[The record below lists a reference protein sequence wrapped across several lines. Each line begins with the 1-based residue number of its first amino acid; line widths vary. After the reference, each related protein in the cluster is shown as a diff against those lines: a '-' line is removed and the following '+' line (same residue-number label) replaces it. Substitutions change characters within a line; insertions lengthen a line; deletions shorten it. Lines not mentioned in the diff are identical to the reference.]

1 MLTIS
6 INGAPSSTLSIS
18 NSVGDFTW
26 SSCSNANSASL
37 ITSKKSFARLIQL
50 LMALGKKKR
59 NKQTNKEKILSSHEE
74 SNLRPSDSMA
84 SYIYVNKHPTCDFK
98 ISLLLHSFLI
108 VNCAIMI
115 IDDQIIGQW
124 IFCSVQEPYF
134 LIFAN
139 LQSNKR
145 LKKETLRFSHWFFV
159 YMHLSKREIFH
170 SYKKSRKFFTF
181 FTFLDQSSCIKS

>member
-6 INGAPSSTLSIS
+6 IDGAPSSTLSIS

-37 ITSKKSFARLIQL
+37 ITSKKSFTRLIQL
-50 LMALGKKKR
+50 LMALGKKKK
-59 NKQTNKEKILSSHEE
+59 KQKNKEKILSSLEE

-115 IDDQIIGQW
+115 IDEQIIGQW
-124 IFCSVQEPYF
+124 MFCSVQEPYF

-139 LQSNKR
+139 LRSNKR
-145 LKKETLRFSHWFFV
+145 LKKETLRFSYWFFA
-159 YMHLSKREIFH
+159 YMHLSEREIFH
-170 SYKKSRKFFTF
+170 SYKNSRKFFTF
-181 FTFLDQSSCIKS
+181 FTFLDQSSYLKS